1 MTNKRIQTGVV
12 GCGWAGCRAI
22 EAANATSRL
31 NVIAIAERDPT
42 RREQA
47 GDDNAVPH
55 RYADYQELLGIP
67 MLKPST
73 SRLLLMV
80 GCNRYLIRSMRV
92 SMSWSKNR
100 TQSAPQKF

>member
-1 MTNKRIQTGVV
+1 MTDQFIQIGLV

-55 RYADYQELLGIP
+55 RYTDYRELLD
-67 MLKPST
+67 
-73 SRLLLMV
+73 
-80 GCNRYLIRSMRV
+80 
-92 SMSWSKNR
+92 
-100 TQSAPQKF
+100 